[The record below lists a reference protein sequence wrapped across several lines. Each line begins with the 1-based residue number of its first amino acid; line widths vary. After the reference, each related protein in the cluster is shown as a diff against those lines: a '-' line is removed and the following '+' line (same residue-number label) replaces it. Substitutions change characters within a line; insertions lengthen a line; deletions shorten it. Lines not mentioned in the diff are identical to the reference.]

1 MADEYV
7 KKERARRVYSTALI
21 NKLIDDRNQGYDIDF
36 EPFFNRDTNL
46 RNANIPFK
54 MTDEEME
61 EYQKCY
67 DDPEYFINKYC
78 KFMTDKGLSTVE
90 LRDYQKKVI
99 DIVTAESYDKEL
111 DDAIPSHRNIVWL
124 ASRQVGKCSFFG
136 TKIYT
141 KNEKEERILDFW
153 QTILRY
159 KPKINIIDRVKTIL
173 YKIYNLL

>member
-1 MADEYV
+1 MAEEYT
-7 KKERARRVYSTALI
+7 KRERARRVYSTALI

-67 DDPEYFINKYC
+67 DDPEYFIGKYC
-78 KFMTDKGLSTVE
+78 KFMTDKGMDTVE

-99 DIVTAESYDKEL
+99 DIVTAESYDPDL

-124 ASRQVGKCSFFG
+124 ASRQVGKCSVATTEIELPRGKTNIFEIFND
-136 TKIYT
+136 KYT
-141 KNEKEERILDFW
+141 KK
-153 QTILRY
+153 TILSVI
-159 KPKINIIDRVKTIL
+159 KSFL
-173 YKIYNLL
+173 YKIYHCIK

>member
-1 MADEYV
+1 MAEEYT
-7 KKERARRVYSTALI
+7 KRERARRVYSTALI

-67 DDPEYFINKYC
+67 DDPVYFIGKYC
-78 KFMTDKGLSTVE
+78 KFMTDKGMSTVQ
-90 LRDYQKKVI
+90 LRDYQTKVI
-99 DIVTAESYDKEL
+99 DLVTAESYDPDL

-124 ASRQVGKCSFFG
+124 ASRQVGKCCVATEEIELPSGKTNFFDFF
-136 TKIYT
+136 KDKYT
-141 KNEKEERILDFW
+141 KKSFILY
-153 QTILRY
+153 IKKL
-159 KPKINIIDRVKTIL
+159 L
-173 YKIYNLL
+173 YKIYQVL